1 MIKLRSA
8 SSIGSNEQTVKSY
21 SNDQKD
27 QTNSSSVEDSR
38 NLRNPRSKSSLGLQG
53 KYANNKD
60 QKDHTNS
67 SPVVFSMKL
76 IGKQRSMSSIG
87 LQEHDDVK
95 TNNEDQKDSRF
106 KIQKHSSPVV
116 STINLTRK
124 SRSILFAKVQVHNI
138 TTQRKVPEDQI
149 IDSCSRDYSR
159 NSTVKSRSSALKT
172 TLQIQDIEADRIDVC
187 NEQLQEVPVRT
198 FLELH
203 LPKNG
208 VTNYNIDAEDH
219 ININSSG
226 IHSFECKTIMRNII
240 QQQCMKTGTF
250 ITILLATGLVVT
262 NFMYFF
268 PELYNAS
275 LRMLITMLGTFV
287 GIVVLVLFD
296 KDIIDC
302 FQQKVFVHFSHQ

>member
-1 MIKLRSA
+1 M

-38 NLRNPRSKSSLGLQG
+38 NFRKLSLGLQG
-53 KYANNKD
+53 KYEDNED

-67 SPVVFSMKL
+67 TPVVFSMKL

-87 LQEHDDVK
+87 LQEHDNVK

-138 TTQRKVPEDQI
+138 TTKRKVPEDQ

-159 NSTVKSRSSALKT
+159 NSTVKSRSLALKT
-172 TLQIQDIEADRIDVC
+172 SLQIQDIEPDRIELDVC
-187 NEQLQEVPVRT
+187 NEQLQEVSVRT
-198 FLELH
+198 FLEPH

-219 ININSSG
+219 INTNSSG
-226 IHSFECKTIMRNII
+226 IHSFECKT
-240 QQQCMKTGTF
+240 T
-250 ITILLATGLVVT
+250 
-262 NFMYFF
+262 
-268 PELYNAS
+268 
-275 LRMLITMLGTFV
+275 
-287 GIVVLVLFD
+287 LFNSN
-296 KDIIDC
+296 
-302 FQQKVFVHFSHQ
+302 V